1 MIHGY
6 CKSSN
11 LLKALALHNDMVSK
25 DIKGN
30 CVIVSSILQCTCNMG
45 MSSEALSLFEEFKG
59 FGIFLDEVSYNILV
73 DALCTQGEVEEA
85 VQLLEEMKGKLMS
98 LDIMHYTTLI
108 KGYCFIGKIVDAL
121 NLF

>member
-1 MIHGY
+1 M
-6 CKSSN
+6 
-11 LLKALALHNDMVSK
+11 
-25 DIKGN
+25 
-30 CVIVSSILQCTCNMG
+30 
-45 MSSEALSLFEEFKG
+45 SLFEEFKG
-59 FGIFLDEVSYNILV
+59 SGIFLDEASYNILV
-73 DALCTQGEVEEA
+73 DALCTQGKVEEV